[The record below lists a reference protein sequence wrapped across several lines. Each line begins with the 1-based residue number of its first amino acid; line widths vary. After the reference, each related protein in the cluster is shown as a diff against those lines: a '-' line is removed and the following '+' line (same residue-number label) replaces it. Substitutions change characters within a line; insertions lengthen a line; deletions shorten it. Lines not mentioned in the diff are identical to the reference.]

1 MKAQRSTKQRK
12 MILETVRA
20 DGNHPT
26 ADQIY
31 LHVRGEDQ
39 KISRGT
45 VYRNLNLLADNGEI
59 RHVVMPDADRFDWRM
74 EPHYHLRCVRCGK
87 VSDAP
92 VPYSAELDRQISEQ
106 TGYGMVEH
114 LTVFEG
120 LCPDCRQKEE
130 EDLPK

>member
-1 MKAQRSTKQRK
+1 MKSQRSTKQRK
-12 MILETVRA
+12 MVFDAVKTHGDHL
-20 DGNHPT
+20 T

-31 LHVRGEDQ
+31 LYVRGEDP

-59 RHVVMPDADRFDWRM
+59 RHVVVPGVDRFDWRM
-74 EPHYHLRCVRCGK
+74 EPHYHIRCMRCGK

-92 VPYSAELDRQISEQ
+92 VPYSDELDRRLSEQ
-106 TGYGMVEH
+106 TGYEIVQH

-130 EDLPK
+130 ELPLA